1 MKNRKEKPKV
11 SIITVVKNG
20 ENTLENAIKSVLS
33 QDYKN
38 IEYIVLDGKSTD
50 GTPNIIGKFKN
61 KISKVITLKDKGVY
75 DAINIATKKSNGD
88 IIGILHCDDIFYNK
102 TIVRKNVDYIYKNNL
117 DFTFS
122 DLIYVDKN
130 NKIFRKVSSKNY
142 SPSLLKYGIHPPH
155 PTLFVK
161 KNVFNKYGGYS
172 IKYKICSDFD
182 YFAKLFGKKLK
193 WKENNLLSVIH
204 KRGGKSDTSFLEKF
218 LMTSQLIEIQKKR
231 GIPSNRIFFI
241 IKLLQRFKQQIL
253 K

>member
-161 KNVFNKYGGYS
+161 KNVFKKYAA
-172 IKYKICSDFD
+172 F
-182 YFAKLFGKKLK
+182 
-193 WKENNLLSVIH
+193 
-204 KRGGKSDTSFLEKF
+204 
-218 LMTSQLIEIQKKR
+218 
-231 GIPSNRIFFI
+231 
-241 IKLLQRFKQQIL
+241 
-253 K
+253 